1 MNEEHKITSGEDRI
15 TVHPGEFEPTY
26 TTDIHS
32 RTPEERKKMFEELR
46 NKIAQ
51 AQAAQAAQA
60 DQKAEQKDEESPR
73 LGK

>member
-1 MNEEHKITSGEDRI
+1 MSEEHKITPGEDRI
-15 TVHPGEFEPTY
+15 TVNPGEFEPTY

-51 AQAAQAAQA
+51 AQAAQAAQE
-60 DQKAEQKDEESPR
+60 AEEKKDEESPR
-73 LGK
+73 LGI

>member
-1 MNEEHKITSGEDRI
+1 MSEEHKITPGEDRI

-26 TTDIHS
+26 TTNIHS

-51 AQAAQAAQA
+51 AQAAQAAQEEEKQQ
-60 DQKAEQKDEESPR
+60 DIESPR
-73 LGK
+73 LGM